1 MEVTQIKTQLFMA
14 ALGIKL
20 LFTTGAMI
28 HRNNWFELRANLIE
42 ATVWYCSS
50 STIGWT
56 VHSVSKEIIWLA
68 SVC

>member
-1 MEVTQIKTQLFMA
+1 MA

-42 ATVWYCSS
+42 ATV
-50 STIGWT
+50 
-56 VHSVSKEIIWLA
+56 
-68 SVC
+68 